1 MATLIDGTAI
11 ARTMREEAAVEAGAL
26 RADGIVP
33 GLAVIVAG
41 DDPASAVYVRNK
53 TRACSE
59 AGVHHE
65 TITLSRD
72 VTTAE
77 VAASVEALN
86 RRPDIHG
93 ILVQLPLP
101 RGVESAAIL
110 DRVSPLKDVDGF
122 HAENVGLLVQK
133 RPRFVPCTPAGIMEM
148 LKRSGIAV
156 AGRRAVVLG
165 RSDIVGKP
173 MALLLLHADATV
185 TVCHSRTPDLA
196 AVTRQADILVAAIG
210 RPGFV
215 RGDHVAP
222 GAVVVDVGINR
233 IESREAASDL
243 LEGARLA
250 AFEAKG
256 HAVVGD
262 VHQPSVAAVASALTP
277 VPGGVGPLT
286 IAMLVRNTVLAAR
299 LARAC

>member
-1 MATLIDGTAI
+1 MRRPFSRRRSGPPCSPPPPPRSSPFARASIIAHMATLIDGTAI
-11 ARTMREEAAVEAGAL
+11 ARTLREEAAVEAGAL
-26 RADGIVP
+26 RAQGIVP

-59 AGVHHE
+59 AGLHHE
-65 TITLSRD
+65 TITLSRE

-86 RRPDIHG
+86 RRRDIHG

-101 RGVESAAIL
+101 RGVETAAIL
-110 DRVSPLKDVDGF
+110 DRVSPMKDVDGF

-148 LKRSGIAV
+148 LKRSGVAV

-215 RGDHVAP
+215 RGEHVAP
-222 GAVVVDVGINR
+222 GAVVVDVG
-233 IESREAASDL
+233 
-243 LEGARLA
+243 
-250 AFEAKG
+250 
-256 HAVVGD
+256 
-262 VHQPSVAAVASALTP
+262 
-277 VPGGVGPLT
+277 
-286 IAMLVRNTVLAAR
+286 
-299 LARAC
+299 